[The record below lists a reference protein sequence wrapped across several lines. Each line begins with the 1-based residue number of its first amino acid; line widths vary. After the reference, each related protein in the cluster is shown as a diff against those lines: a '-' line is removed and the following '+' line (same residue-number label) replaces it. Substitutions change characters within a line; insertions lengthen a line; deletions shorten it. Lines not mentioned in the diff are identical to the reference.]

1 MQMEQVVLAS
11 VDPDCDGIGHSWQRV
26 TVPAYLATAWRKL
39 SHRIRKEKE
48 TDRRKCGER
57 IHNEQFEYGWSDEI
71 VARMLEG
78 ARYKATIPTIY
89 EREGIIQ
96 AIIGWAINSGQG
108 TPYGLGE
115 SVVMT
120 VEQFEVRVLWKLEQV
135 IDVPE
140 LNDPDDVREALHGVT
155 YWQDSGYYS
164 EFHRR

>member
-57 IHNEQFEYGWSDEI
+57 IHNEQLEYGWSDEI

-78 ARYKATIPTIY
+78 AKYKATIPTIY

-108 TPYGLGE
+108 SAYGLGE
-115 SVVMT
+115 SVIMT
-120 VEQFEVRVLWKLEQV
+120 VEQFEVRVLLPLERV
-135 IDVPE
+135 ADEPSSDEEERHARHAID
-140 LNDPDDVREALHGVT
+140 
-155 YWQDSGYYS
+155 YWASGGYYS